1 MFKNADIVVSYC
13 DNIVAIRTTNK
24 IYFPP
29 LGLTYS
35 NRVICHN
42 Y

>member
-13 DNIVAIRTTNK
+13 DNIVGIRTTNK

-29 LGLTYS
+29 Q
-35 NRVICHN
+35 V
-42 Y
+42 